1 MNKAFSVGLDGV
13 YCIALIGFK
22 ITDCIQLLGYALQY
36 STGKGTVNVVSSVK
50 MASALHWQGRCR
62 KEKVFQIGHGRIAF
76 YEHGGKSGRAMVKYP
91 HIQKNAQRK
100 NTLVYPGLT
109 TVSFDRI
116 ITYMQ
121 YYYVMCQR
129 GSVVHRCYVL
139 LDSESADVLHDS
151 LEQRYDLVQVCDV
164 PHGSVE
170 PELVIAPAP

>member
-1 MNKAFSVGLDGV
+1 MGLDGV

-76 YEHGGKSGRAMVKYP
+76 YEHGGKTGRAMIKYP
-91 HIQKNAQRK
+91 LYKKNAQPYKRA
-100 NTLVYPGLT
+100 LYPGLT

-116 ITYMQ
+116 INLCLTTMF
-121 YYYVMCQR
+121 
-129 GSVVHRCYVL
+129 
-139 LDSESADVLHDS
+139 
-151 LEQRYDLVQVCDV
+151 
-164 PHGSVE
+164 
-170 PELVIAPAP
+170 